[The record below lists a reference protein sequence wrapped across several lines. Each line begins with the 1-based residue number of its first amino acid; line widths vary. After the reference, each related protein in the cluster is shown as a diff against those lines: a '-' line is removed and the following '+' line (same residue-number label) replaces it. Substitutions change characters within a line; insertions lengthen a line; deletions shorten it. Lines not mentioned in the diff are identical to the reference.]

1 MSESGE
7 ESQDDSEQ
15 FSLKSALAN
24 TPGCR
29 EVAGGKQHQILE
41 VVATEVE
48 VGMETKD
55 SCHLQPLKEEQQ
67 HQKQLLDINAEPV
80 KRGRGRPKGTK
91 NKVSVNKGGLL
102 HNGSLDMGSTKV
114 IELIDG
120 VRTAMTVES
129 SNDLAGGDISEG
141 KACDEVTGEQ
151 QAGNTEVSPSKSWTD
166 AIWGQSSGIVEKSKD
181 EVKMEANVSQI
192 ERTEGEMEINHSRS
206 IADECPIETSAETEM
221 AQSKHLLPQ
230 DDTPALSE
238 SSTPSAGSR
247 SISPDNESHNNSF
260 TATDSITVVSRKS
273 SRIRKGLQDSEDSQQ
288 SSDAKTGKGR
298 IPRKKKEEKGEVPS
312 PGEEMPLIPKGFMEQ
327 KKRLEEE
334 KKTVEEKLSTVGEV
348 VKSIRVMD
356 ADEKKEIEAKLK
368 SFRKINEN
376 HYMCTR
382 KVNKQSKK
390 MQCDC
395 TLTKEEMANGE
406 KGCGDDCLN
415 RLLFIEC
422 GKVCQL
428 DSLCSNK
435 RFQTMEN
442 ASIEVFKTAWKGF
455 GIRALAPL
463 PRDTFLMEYVG
474 EVLDTKQ
481 FRKRARQ
488 YAREEVQHFYFMA
501 LSKEF
506 YVDATARGNISRFIN
521 HSCNPNSETQKW
533 TVNGELRVG
542 FFTTR
547 EVQAGEELTFD
558 YKYERYG
565 NIAQKCYCG
574 STNCRGWLGGEP
586 KSTDSGIEEMEEW
599 SSSEE
604 EGMKGEEE
612 EAKKVEE
619 KKRRKKMRKPKKLKQ
634 FEGDEYE
641 DEIEGLVVTGIRNK
655 IQTVQLCRLM
665 VRATRQSTR
674 YVLHPNFLLE
684 SFPPIRLRLIDLLL
698 EADQPCLRLF
708 LDYQVCI
715 LANNHGGIELY
726 IYLYDHI
733 PGPPHSFSLDVRV
746 GFLHVRTGAKA

>member
-29 EVAGGKQHQILE
+29 EMVGGRQQQILE
-41 VVATEVE
+41 VIANDVASKGSPAKE
-48 VGMETKD
+48 
-55 SCHLQPLKEEQQ
+55 SCHKQALKEEHK
-67 HQKQLLDINAEPV
+67 HQKHLHDINSEPV

-91 NKVSVNKGGLL
+91 NKVTGSKEGLIQ
-102 HNGSLDMGSTKV
+102 NGKMEQGAINVS
-114 IELIDG
+114 ELVDG
-120 VRTAMTVES
+120 VRTAMRVDNS
-129 SNDLAGGDISEG
+129 STDQVGDDINIP
-141 KACDEVTGEQ
+141 KACDEVSGEDQ
-151 QAGNTEVSPSKSWTD
+151 TEPLKVSPSKSWTD
-166 AIWGQSSGIVEKSKD
+166 AIWGSSKVEKSVKGGTDIAHD
-181 EVKMEANVSQI
+181 EVKMEVNVDHG
-192 ERTEGEMEINHSRS
+192 ENEVNPLRGLAGGGGVEKLEDTEVTR
-206 IADECPIETSAETEM
+206 
-221 AQSKHLLPQ
+221 SKHLLPQ
-230 DDTPALSE
+230 DETLVVSE
-238 SSTPSAGSR
+238 SSTPSIGSR
-247 SISPDNESHNNSF
+247 SISPDNENHNNS
-260 TATDSITVVSRKS
+260 SIANDGSTVVSRKS
-273 SRIRKGLQDSEDSQQ
+273 SRLRKPLGGLDNEESQQ
-288 SSDAKTGKGR
+288 SSDLLTKAGKGR
-298 IPRKKKEEKGEVPS
+298 IPRRKKEEKGEVPS

-334 KKTVEEKLSTVGEV
+334 KLAGEGEV

-428 DSLCSNK
+428 DTLCSNK

-442 ASIEVFKTAWKGF
+442 AAIEVFKTEWKGF
-455 GIRALAPL
+455 GIRALALL

-574 STNCRGWLGGEP
+574 SHNCRGWLGGEP
-586 KSTDSGIEEMEEW
+586 KSSDSGIEEMEEW

-604 EGMKGEEE
+604 EGVKDEEE
-612 EAKKVEE
+612 EVKKAEE
-619 KKRRKKMRKPKKLKQ
+619 KKRRKKMKKPKKLKQ
-634 FEGDEYE
+634 FEEDEYE
-641 DEIEGLVVTGIRNK
+641 DEIEGLAVTGIRNK

-674 YVLHPNFLLE
+674 YFIPWCLL
-684 SFPPIRLRLIDLLL
+684 
-698 EADQPCLRLF
+698 A
-708 LDYQVCI
+708 
-715 LANNHGGIELY
+715 
-726 IYLYDHI
+726 
-733 PGPPHSFSLDVRV
+733 PHSCS
-746 GFLHVRTGAKA
+746 

>member
-29 EVAGGKQHQILE
+29 EAAGGRQQQILE
-41 VVATEVE
+41 VVAGE
-48 VGMETKD
+48 VGAIPTKE
-55 SCHLQPLKEEQQ
+55 SCHRQPLKEEQQ
-67 HQKQLLDINAEPV
+67 HQKHFLDINSEPV

-91 NKVSVNKGGLL
+91 NRVTANKEGLL
-102 HNGSLDMGSTKV
+102 QNGTNEQGATNVS
-114 IELIDG
+114 ELVDG
-120 VRTAMTVES
+120 VRTAMRMDRSTDTVGD
-129 SNDLAGGDISEG
+129 NINLA
-141 KACDEVTGEQ
+141 KAYDEVSGEDQ
-151 QAGNTEVSPSKSWTD
+151 TETPKVPPSKSWTD
-166 AIWGQSSGIVEKSKD
+166 AIWGSSKNEKSEGEADGSLD
-181 EVKMEANVSQI
+181 EVKMEANVQPREGR
-192 ERTEGEMEINHSRS
+192 ERENEVNPLRGLADREAVEKLDDTEVTH
-206 IADECPIETSAETEM
+206 
-221 AQSKHLLPQ
+221 SKHLLPQ
-230 DDTPALSE
+230 DETPVVSE
-238 SSTPSAGSR
+238 SSTPSTGSR
-247 SISPDNESHNNSF
+247 SISPDNDNHNSSLANDTS
-260 TATDSITVVSRKS
+260 TVVSRKS
-273 SRIRKGLQDSEDSQQ
+273 SRLRKPVGGLDSEDSQL
-288 SSDAKTGKGR
+288 SSDFSAKAGKGR
-298 IPRKKKEEKGEVPS
+298 IPRRKKDEKGEVPS

-334 KKTVEEKLSTVGEV
+334 KLAGEGEV
-348 VKSIRVMD
+348 VKNIRVMD

-442 ASIEVFKTAWKGF
+442 APIEVFKTEWKGF

-463 PRDTFLMEYVG
+463 PRDTFLMEYCG

-574 STNCRGWLGGEP
+574 SSNCRGWLGGEP

-604 EGMKGEEE
+604 EGVRDEEE
-612 EAKKVEE
+612 EAKKAEE
-619 KKRRKKMRKPKKLKQ
+619 KKRRKKIKKPKKLKQ
-634 FEGDEYE
+634 FEEDEYE
-641 DEIEGLVVTGIRNK
+641 DEIEGLAVTGIRNK

-674 YVLHPNFLLE
+674 CLLLKNNAFLLLTLVFR
-684 SFPPIRLRLIDLLL
+684 SG
-698 EADQPCLRLF
+698 C
-708 LDYQVCI
+708 
-715 LANNHGGIELY
+715 G
-726 IYLYDHI
+726 
-733 PGPPHSFSLDVRV
+733 
-746 GFLHVRTGAKA
+746 